1 MITYRLCPSYFCE
14 IEELLVSW
22 ITIRKPF
29 IASKRNKN
37 LHQIIGGNSILK
49 SKVVRKNNE
58 NYNQDYVHH
67 ASHDRT
73 IFAVNKWNKQT
84 YSKVT
89 EQIRTLK
96 LIMILHV
103 KVKILYTYSS
113 IENANY
119 NALE

>member
-1 MITYRLCPSYFCE
+1 MKT
-14 IEELLVSW
+14 
-22 ITIRKPF
+22 T
-29 IASKRNKN
+29 N
-37 LHQIIGGNSILK
+37 
-49 SKVVRKNNE
+49 
-58 NYNQDYVHH
+58 NQDYVHH
-67 ASHDRT
+67 ASHDRK

-103 KVKILYTYSS
+103 KVKISYTYSS